1 MSTSETPK
9 IQSEQAPNQRFLL
22 FLYTPF
28 GEIDTT
34 PQNLIVIKG
43 QNEAIGVSLEF
54 NESTFTR
61 CNQQQ
66 KSQQQPWIFGTSPG
80 VPDGFSC
87 KN

>member
-1 MSTSETPK
+1 MVF
-9 IQSEQAPNQRFLL
+9 FLNH
-22 FLYTPF
+22 LYTPF
-28 GEIDTT
+28 GEVDTT
-34 PQNLIVIKG
+34 PPNLIVIKG

-66 KSQQQPWIFGTSPG
+66 KSQQPWIFGTSPG
-80 VPDGFSC
+80 VPHSFSC